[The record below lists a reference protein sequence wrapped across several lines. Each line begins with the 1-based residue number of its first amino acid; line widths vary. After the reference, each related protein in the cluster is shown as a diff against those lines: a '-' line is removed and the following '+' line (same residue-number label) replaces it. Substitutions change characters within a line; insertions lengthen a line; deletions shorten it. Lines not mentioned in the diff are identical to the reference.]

1 MKTSSAKAKG
11 KRCVKDTKALMLHF
25 APHLKEDDIF
35 IPTGSVPGADMVFSP
50 EARKIYDL
58 GVECKNVESLN
69 IWKAYEQAV
78 TNSGGGEPVVFFK
91 RNNSELLA
99 CVTAEFLIS
108 LLAIKYDFQY
118 SECKHG

>member
-11 KRCVKDTKALMLHF
+11 KRCVKDVKALLLHF

-35 IPTGSVPGADMVFSP
+35 IPVGSVPGADMVFSP
-50 EARKIYDL
+50 EARKVYDL

-69 IWKAYEQAV
+69 IWKAYEQAE
-78 TNSGGGEPVVFFK
+78 TNSGGGQPVVFFK

-99 CVTAEFLIS
+99 CVTAEYLVD
-108 LLAIKYDFQY
+108 LLAIAYDFKY
-118 SECKHG
+118 GEPKDG